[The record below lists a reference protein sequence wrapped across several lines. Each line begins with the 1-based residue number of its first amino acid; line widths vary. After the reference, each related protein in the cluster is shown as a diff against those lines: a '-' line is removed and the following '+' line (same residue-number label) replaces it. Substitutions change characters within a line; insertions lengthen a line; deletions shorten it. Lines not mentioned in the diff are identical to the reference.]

1 MLKQIAFVTYS
12 KQPDFA
18 VDDQPLAQSLV
29 SLGHSVIPLAWDD
42 ELAAWHS
49 FDKIILRSCWNYHL
63 HPNKFLTW
71 LSFIESL
78 TTIIH
83 NPVRVVRWNLHKK
96 YLLELSQLGV
106 ILPPTVWVQQKSSTT
121 LSSIIIENDWR
132 RAVVKPAISATAHNT
147 FLTNPSEAIQQ
158 EAFFNE
164 QVQQGDVLVQQFMP
178 EVQEEGEWSLIF
190 FDKKFSHAV
199 LKRAHANDFRVQD
212 NFGGTYAVLDPPQVA
227 LNQAHQILTL
237 IPELLLYA
245 RVDGIISQNKFL
257 LMELELIEP
266 VLFLRESK
274 SAIHNLVKA
283 ILK

>member
-1 MLKQIAFVTYS
+1 MTNLLPGTPLIKLS
-12 KQPDFA
+12 FA
-18 VDDQPLAQSLV
+18 RV
-29 SLGHSVIPLAWDD
+29 GTTT
-42 ELAAWHS
+42 
-49 FDKIILRSCWNYHL
+49 FILTNS
-63 HPNKFLTW
+63 LTW

-78 TTIIH
+78 STIIH

-96 YLLELSQLGV
+96 YLLELSQQGAT
-106 ILPPTVWVQQKSSTT
+106 LPPTVWVQQKSSIA
-121 LSSIIIENDWR
+121 LSLILNENGWK

-147 FLTNPSEAIQQ
+147 FVTTVEEAILHQKS
-158 EAFFNE
+158 FIE
-164 QVQQGDVLVQQFMP
+164 QVQQGDVLVQQFMT
-178 EVQEEGEWSLIF
+178 EVQDEGEWSLIF

-199 LKRAHANDFRVQD
+199 LKRARVNDFRVQD
-212 NFGGTYAVLDPPQVA
+212 NFGGTYAVLDPPQLA
-227 LNQAHQILTL
+227 LDQAHQILTL

-274 SAIHNLVKA
+274 TAIHNLVKA

>member
-212 NFGGTYAVLDPPQVA
+212 NFGGTYAVLDPPQLA
-227 LNQAHQILTL
+227 LDQAHQILTL

-245 RVDGIISQNKFL
+245 RVD
-257 LMELELIEP
+257 ELFPRIN
-266 VLFLRESK
+266 FF
-274 SAIHNLVKA
+274 
-283 ILK
+283 